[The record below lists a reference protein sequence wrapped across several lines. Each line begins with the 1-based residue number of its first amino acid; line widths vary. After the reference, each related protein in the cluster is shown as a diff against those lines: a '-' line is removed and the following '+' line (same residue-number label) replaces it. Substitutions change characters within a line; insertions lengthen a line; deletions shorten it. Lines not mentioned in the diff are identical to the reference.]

1 MKNVLILARNFWL
14 SVFILTIPSVWAQ
27 TTYYWVGGTGTQ
39 TFNTV
44 ANWNTTLGGGGTS
57 PATISINDIFVV
69 DGDDLGG
76 GAQGG
81 LNLEMSGNTNVGQ
94 FILRDN
100 AQSLTI
106 TDVGTYALNIGGAIG
121 GTDFSLGE
129 GCNLTVTNTSVL
141 FSISDAGFTALIAGT
156 ATIQAFSTMNV
167 QTSTG
172 ALTTV
177 TGSVINH
184 GNFPNASE
192 QRLVF
197 ENGSLYEH
205 ARDGNILPPATWNT
219 GSTCKISGV
228 VNTYPSN
235 NHGTFYNYIWDCP
248 GQTTVA
254 ANAIS
259 SALTINGNFIIGNNA
274 GSYLELPNVPVTVNG
289 NTIVGGNVGGR
300 LSVVAGAEERT
311 FNGNFTIGSG
321 ATLFYNNGANMV
333 FKGNFTSDG
342 TLSGP
347 AASTTI
353 FKFKGTGKTIG
364 GSGNLTFPYVQLNST
379 GSVTLNSDVTINSS
393 LTLTA
398 GTLDIASKTLTL
410 NHIINTGN
418 GRIDA
423 DAGTLRLN
431 YGIPL
436 DNVLLNDEVKN
447 LTLSESYGEAFSA
460 LYLVVTNALN
470 LNNSSL
476 TTSGTINMAGSTLLK
491 GSGQIDARS
500 GAMLFTNSSAL
511 ALPAALFHSEFIND
525 LTMNGSGGVTLGSDL
540 TVKNALTLT
549 AGKLDIASYYF
560 TQSGNT
566 VARSAGNI
574 DADDGTFI
582 LNHTQ
587 PLTLP
592 ANVFA
597 GNVKY
602 FILSSSAGV
611 THSSPTTV
619 TSQFS
624 ILAGQF
630 TLGNFDLNIG
640 TASLSAGSTNH
651 YVKTT
656 GTGRFIREIGA
667 NVSLFPVGRTYY
679 NPVSI
684 SNYTGTDDVFSVRVE
699 DAVYVNGLNGSEI
712 NTPRVNATWHI
723 GKTNPTADAGSGVD
737 MVFEWWEPQELL
749 GINTFRLNHHD
760 GTGWKFAQTSGVPNM
775 MVNFSGSRRYHFP
788 GYMGTFSPF
797 AFGQGLSPLPV
808 KLRSFEASC
817 AEGRVELEWITESEI
832 NNERFTVCRSSDLQ
846 SWEELL
852 SLPGAGNS
860 NAPLTYTAADERP
873 HDGINYYRLTQ
884 TDYDGRF
891 EHFEPIYAFCTEGNV
906 EESLTVFPNPS
917 DGLFTVLLN
926 EMKLSGKI
934 SLQLS
939 DLSGRGLK
947 TFEFE
952 SSAGLPFTVDLSEFL
967 PGMYLLTRLDA
978 VTSKNPVKIM
988 VR

>member
-1 MKNVLILARNFWL
+1 MKRVFLFTRFFGVLAFGFYG
-14 SVFILTIPSVWAQ
+14 SAVCAQ

-44 ANWNTTLGGGGTS
+44 TNWNTTLGGGGTS
-57 PATISINDIFVV
+57 PASISNVDIFVV

-81 LNLEMSGNTNVGQ
+81 LTLELTATTNVGQ

-100 AQSLTI
+100 AQNLTL
-106 TDVGTYALNIGGAIG
+106 TDVGEYTLYIRGAID
-121 GTDFSLGE
+121 GTDFILGE
-129 GCNLTVTNTSVL
+129 GCHLTVANTSVL
-141 FSISDAGFTALIAGT
+141 FSVNDAGFTASIAGT
-156 ATIQAFSTMNV
+156 ATINAFSTMNV
-167 QTSTG
+167 QTSPG

-184 GNFPNASE
+184 GSFPNASE

-549 AGKLDIASYYF
+549 AGTLDIASYYY

-566 VARSAGNI
+566 VTRSAGNI
-574 DADDGTFI
+574 DADAGTFFM
-582 LNHTQ
+582 NHTQ

-592 ANVFA
+592 ANIFA

-602 FILSSSAGV
+602 LILSSSAGV

-624 ILAGQF
+624 IVVGQF
-630 TLGNFDLNIG
+630 TLGDYDLNIG
-640 TASLSAGSTNH
+640 TSSLSAGSTNH

-656 GTGRFIREIGA
+656 GTGRFIRELGA
-667 NVSLFPVGRTYY
+667 NVSLFPVGRAYY
-679 NPVSI
+679 NPVKI
-684 SNYTGTDDVFSVRVE
+684 TNATGIDDVFSVRVD
-699 DAVYVNGLNGSEI
+699 DAMYQNGQNGTQVNGK
-712 NTPRVNATWHI
+712 RVNATWFI
-723 GKTNPTADAGSGVD
+723 DKATPNSLAGNGVD
-737 MVFEWWEPQELL
+737 FEFYWNDNQEMS
-749 GINTFRLNHHD
+749 GITDFVLKHHD
-760 GTGWKFAQTSGVPNM
+760 GTEWTSPVATTGTPY
-775 MVNFSGSRRYHFP
+775 FGTDPKYLGFP
-788 GYMGTFSPF
+788 GYKGTFSPF
-797 AFGQGLSPLPV
+797 AIGSGTGPLPV
-808 KLRSFEASC
+808 VLRSFDAACTESL
-817 AEGRVELEWITESEI
+817 VELEWITESEI

-860 NAPLTYTAADERP
+860 NAPLTYAAADERP
-873 HDGINYYRLTQ
+873 QEGINYYRLTQ

-891 EHFEPIYAFCTEGNV
+891 KHFVPIYAFCTEGNV
-906 EESLTVFPNPS
+906 EESLMVFPNPS
-917 DGLFTVLLN
+917 DGIFTVLLN
-926 EMKLSGKI
+926 DMEPTGKI
-934 SLQLS
+934 RLQLS

-952 SSAGLPFTVDLSEFL
+952 SSPGSLLMIDVSEF
-967 PGMYLLTRLDA
+967 PPDTYLLTRLDA